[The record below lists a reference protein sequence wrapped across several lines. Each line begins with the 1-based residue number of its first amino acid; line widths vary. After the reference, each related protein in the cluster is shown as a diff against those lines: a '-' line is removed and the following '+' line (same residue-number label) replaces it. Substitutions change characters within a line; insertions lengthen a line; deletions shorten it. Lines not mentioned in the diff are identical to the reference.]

1 MLCLFPKDPHEAIDF
16 FVEFCQEYGNTTVDM
31 DSIYTAYENYTA
43 KGYYNVSMPSSNHHN
58 HSNNSNV
65 FEPNL
70 PKEKWQ
76 IILIL

>member
-1 MLCLFPKDPHEAIDF
+1 
-16 FVEFCQEYGNTTVDM
+16 M

-58 HSNNSNV
+58 HSNSNV